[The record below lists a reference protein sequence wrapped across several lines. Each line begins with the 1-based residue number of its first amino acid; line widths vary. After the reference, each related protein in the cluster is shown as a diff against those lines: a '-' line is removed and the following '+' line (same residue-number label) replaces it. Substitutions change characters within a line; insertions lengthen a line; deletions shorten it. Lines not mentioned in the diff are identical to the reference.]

1 MRNLYNTYIV
11 RKKILLIALVIIIS
25 GFLLKDALSSPLNR
39 WRIKMDLSGAQITNT
54 AVDKTK
60 TYQTETLEAKSG
72 EIFIKIAKTETEDH
86 QKFIHDRKF
95 SLNSLFVPT
104 TSPYPEVITNII
116 ECPDEF
122 KPKSQALEKGEIF
135 TLFAGERF
143 NFGIC
148 VSDLVKYSAIYG
160 IFDCGQK
167 GIIEFWLFGKKK
179 EDLLAKVKTF
189 SC

>member
-1 MRNLYNTYIV
+1 MS
-11 RKKILLIALVIIIS
+11 KKILLIALLIIS
-25 GFLLKDALSSPLNR
+25 LTGFLLINNDPLKNHLNS
-39 WRIKMDLSGAQITNT
+39 WKIKMDLGEAKLVNT
-54 AVDKTK
+54 TTDKTR
-60 TYQTETLEAKSG
+60 TYQTDTLEAKG
-72 EIFIKIAKTETEDH
+72 GDMTIKIAKTETEDH

-95 SLNSLFVPT
+95 SLNSLFIPT

-116 ECPDEF
+116 ECDGEF
-122 KPKSQALEKGEIF
+122 KPKSQRLGKGEIF

-148 VSDLVKYSAIYG
+148 TSDLVKYSAIYG

-167 GIIEFWLFGKKK
+167 GIIEIWLFRKGG
-179 EDLLAKVKTF
+179 ENLQPLAKTF